1 MANFPTLEPMT
12 RALVLGDYPQ
22 QVYIG
27 ASGGQVR
34 FKQGS
39 DRVSQTLSL
48 GYEYLSEAE
57 AQQIL
62 DHYETQQ
69 GSLIAFDLPSIIWSG
84 YTTPP
89 VSSSDYQWRYRSSFQ
104 ISNAGPLSY
113 NIMVELETVPI

>member
-1 MANFPTLEPMT
+1 MANFPSLEPMT

-22 QVYIG
+22 EIYTG

-48 GYEYLSEAE
+48 GYEYLSESE

-69 GSLIAFDLPSIIWSG
+69 GSLIAFNLPSIIWSG

>member
-1 MANFPTLEPMT
+1 MADFPALEPMT
-12 RALVLGDYPQ
+12 RALVPGDYPQ
-22 QVYIG
+22 QVYTG
-27 ASGGQVR
+27 ASGGEVR

-48 GYEYLSEAE
+48 GYEYLSESE
-57 AQQIL
+57 AQQII

-89 VSSSDYQWRYRSSFQ
+89 VSSSDYQWRYQSTFQ

-113 NIMVELETVPI
+113 NIMVQLETIPI

>member
-1 MANFPTLEPMT
+1 MANFPSLEPMT

-22 QVYIG
+22 EIYTG

-48 GYEYLSEAE
+48 GYEYLSESE